1 MINFAILI
9 VNGFVSPTTFEMK
22 LVNPAKRPKHSIKL
36 TLMSESLRNDGR
48 AWVPKKKATRAPPRI
63 SRKTRS
69 MDALVEWFSPPSKE
83 WIDLPFEDETLHR
96 KYSVKGGKLLVVQ

>member
-48 AWVPKKKATRAPPRI
+48 AWVPKKKGDTRAAKDIPEN
-63 SRKTRS
+63 
-69 MDALVEWFSPPSKE
+69 A
-83 WIDLPFEDETLHR
+83 
-96 KYSVKGGKLLVVQ
+96 KYGRPG